1 MTKSVFTYVSLAI
14 FLLCSCDVVYDP
26 GDLFPDTGQRKLLE
40 IWKDGQTWQ
49 KFTYNDKGKL
59 IRSVVFYSGQDSSTF
74 LFSYDKMDRLI
85 TREMPYQKD
94 TLVYDETG
102 RLSTMITSSP
112 GSSRNETTHY
122 TWSKGRITMGRVFV
136 DGNLVNKIDF
146 MYDSHGNTI
155 RRKCQITDR
164 TFEYDDKRKPMKD
177 LVHLPL
183 DIIQKNNPVKSYYS
197 NSLMSS
203 FPPNYEHQYEYDPEG
218 FPVSETRIDV
228 RSKQSSTL
236 EYFYS
241 E

>member
-1 MTKSVFTYVSLAI
+1 MTKSVFLYVSLAI
-14 FLLCSCDVVYDP
+14 FLLCSCNVVYDP
-26 GDLFPDTGQRKLLE
+26 GDLFPETGQRKLLE

-49 KFTYNDKGKL
+49 KFTYNVKDNL
-59 IRSVVFYSGQDSSTF
+59 IRSVVYYSGQDSSLF
-74 LFSYDKMDRLI
+74 LFSYDERDRLI

-94 TLVYDETG
+94 TLIYDETG
-102 RLSTMITSSP
+102 RLTTMITSSP
-112 GSSRNETTHY
+112 GSPRSETTHY
-122 TWSKGRITMGRVFV
+122 TWSKGRITMGRVFL

-164 TFEYDDKRKPMKD
+164 TFDYDGKRKPMKD

-203 FPPNYEHQYEYDPEG
+203 FPPNYEHQYEYDSEG
-218 FPVSETRIDV
+218 YPIRETRTDT
-228 RSKQSSTL
+228 RTKLTTTL
-236 EYFYS
+236 EYLYS